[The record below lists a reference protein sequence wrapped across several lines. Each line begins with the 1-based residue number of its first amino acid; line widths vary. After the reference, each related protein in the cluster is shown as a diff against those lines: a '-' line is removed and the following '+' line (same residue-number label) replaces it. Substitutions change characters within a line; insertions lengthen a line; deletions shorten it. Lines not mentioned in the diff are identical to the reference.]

1 MLDKSAWRARLVAGL
16 AGILLACTFSTTASA
31 QGKGKPPPAPPA
43 ATEPAPAAGG
53 DVDSKK
59 AEATAHFERALRLFN
74 DGTYDAALVEFRQTL
89 ALFPNRNALQNT
101 AVTLKK
107 LKRFDEAADA
117 FDKLLVDYPNLPPED
132 RKFVEAEKK
141 ELVNLIAYLD
151 IRVVE
156 PDATVLV
163 DGLERGKTPLAKPV
177 RVSAGSRFVRVIKEG
192 YVPFEQKVDIPG
204 KATMVVNAK
213 LGALLRGGRLRVTE
227 DGGTA
232 VDVLVDNVVVS
243 KTPWEGTLPV
253 GKHVVSLRGEG
264 NLGSPPA
271 AVEVQL
277 NQLAKL
283 SLVLEPLACNLR
295 VEPTPITARVAVDGV
310 EVGQGTW
317 EGKLRCGGHQVEIG
331 ADEFLPV
338 KRTVSISEAKPGKV
352 VEILERDPGSRSFQ
366 AKNPPRI
373 TLDARIGLALSPN
386 IAGSHSAPCDGA
398 CSSGLSLGMLAQM
411 RIGYQLGMGLGF
423 AFDAG
428 FLYLRQRTENRR
440 STLEGVGISPQ
451 EGTADDTMFMRGPTI
466 GGSVSVQR
474 GSTIVVMGR
483 LGAGAYIGAW
493 KDTRAGKYHTAGGF
507 EYTIPTQPGT
517 VASSS
522 GIAVAPYVNPEFRVG
537 YRINKTW
544 IVDLGLQAMLV
555 FGMQTARWPDSDQ
568 SRYSIACD
576 RTKGFDCPGQVSIRR
591 ESLFAPTIF
600 AFIPFLG
607 GRAEF

>member
-1 MLDKSAWRARLVAGL
+1 MFDRSAWRARLGVAL
-16 AGILLACTFSTTASA
+16 TGILFASSISSTAQA
-31 QGKGKPPPAPPA
+31 QGKGKTPPA
-43 ATEPAPAAGG
+43 AAPAAPTAA
-53 DVDSKK
+53 DPAAPDDPKK
-59 AEATAHFERALRLFN
+59 AEAKAHFDRALRLFN
-74 DGTYDAALVEFRQTL
+74 DGAFDAALVEFRQTL

-107 LKRFDEAADA
+107 LKRYDEAADA
-117 FDKLLVDYPNLPPED
+117 FDKLLADYPNLPAED
-132 RKFVEAEKK
+132 RKFVETEKK
-141 ELVNLIAYLD
+141 ELINLIAYLD

-156 PDATVLV
+156 TEATVLV
-163 DGLERGKTPLAKPV
+163 DGTERGKTPLTKPV

-192 YVPFEQKVDIPG
+192 YVPFEKSVDVAG
-204 KATMVVNAK
+204 KSTTVIDAK

-227 DGGTA
+227 DGGTS
-232 VDVLVDNVVVS
+232 VDVLVDNVVVGQS
-243 KTPWEGTLPV
+243 PWEGTLPV

-271 AVEVQL
+271 SVEVQL

-283 SLVLEPLACNLR
+283 SLVVEPLACNLR

-317 EGKLRCGGHQVEIG
+317 EGKLRCGGHQVEIA

-352 VEILERDPGSRSFQ
+352 VETLERDPGSKTFQ

-386 IAGSHSAPCDGA
+386 IAGSHSAACDGA
-398 CSSGLSLGMLAQM
+398 CSSGLSLGTLAQV
-411 RIGYQLGMGLGF
+411 RVGYQLGMGLGF

-428 FLYLRQRTENRR
+428 FLYLRQRTENRPSR
-440 STLEGVGISPQ
+440 LDGVGISPQ
-451 EGTADDTMFMRGPTI
+451 EGTANDTMFLRGPTI
-466 GGSVSVQR
+466 GGSISVQR
-474 GSTIVVMGR
+474 GSTFVFMGR
-483 LGAGAYIGAW
+483 LGAGAYISAW
-493 KDTRAGKYHTAGGF
+493 KDTRAGKYSTAGGF

-522 GIAVAPYVNPEFRVG
+522 GIAVAPYVNPEVRLG

-544 IVDLGLQAMLV
+544 IVDLGMQMMLV
-555 FGMQTARWPDSDQ
+555 FGMQTARWNVDEQ

-576 RTKGFDCPGQVSIRR
+576 RSQGFDCPGLVSIRR
-591 ESLFAPTIF
+591 ESLFAPTLF

-607 GRAEF
+607 ARAEF